1 MRYKNYPRTTPAI
14 EAMKRRRQKKKRD
27 KRRNDSQRKPAPQL
41 YMALLMTL
49 TKGHHQSHLRTKN
62 LD

>member
-1 MRYKNYPRTTPAI
+1 
-14 EAMKRRRQKKKRD
+14 MKP
-27 KRRNDSQRKPAPQL
+27 DSERKPAPQL

-49 TKGHHQSHLRTKN
+49 TKGHLKSHLRTKN

>member
-1 MRYKNYPRTTPAI
+1 MI
-14 EAMKRRRQKKKRD
+14 
-27 KRRNDSQRKPAPQL
+27 DSERKPAPQL